1 MGGLRQCGR
10 GAIRRQG
17 SGIVWPRGSRLCLFG
32 RREAVGFAH
41 FPECRQ
47 GNRDGYAQSPEDL
60 GAVGV
65 VIGSGN
71 FLPHDFI
78 PFGRL
83 LVVLER

>member
-1 MGGLRQCGR
+1 M
-10 GAIRRQG
+10 
-17 SGIVWPRGSRLCLFG
+17 
-32 RREAVGFAH
+32 GFAH